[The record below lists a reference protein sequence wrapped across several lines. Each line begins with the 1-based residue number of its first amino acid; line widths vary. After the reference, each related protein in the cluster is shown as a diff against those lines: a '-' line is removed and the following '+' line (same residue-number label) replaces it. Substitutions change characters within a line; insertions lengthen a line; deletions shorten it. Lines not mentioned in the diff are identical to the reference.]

1 MKFVNIYFYTN
12 KMSKEIC
19 FHCGAECSSGTVMF
33 DNKPFCCNGCKTVYE
48 ILNQNELTC
57 YYDLDQTPGT
67 IPAEIKGKYDYLD
80 NEDIANKLIEFNDGN
95 VSVVNFYIPSIHCS
109 SCIWVL
115 ENLDRLDKGVRTT
128 LVNFPKKEIRITFK
142 NKETSLKKIVELM
155 TSIGYEPF
163 ISLED
168 SEGKRKKIDRTL
180 VYQVALAGFGF
191 GNIMMLSFPEYFE
204 LDEFWLNKFKDFFRY
219 LIFAFSIPVVV
230 YSAKDYL
237 ISAYKGV
244 THGILN
250 IDVPIS
256 LGILVL
262 FIRSTYEIFSQ
273 TGSGY
278 FDSLTGLIFFLLLG
292 KMFQQRTYNFLS
304 FERDY
309 KSYFPIAITKINK
322 DTTHHIIP
330 VHEIKEGDR
339 LLIRNEEI
347 IPVDGIMIN
356 GSALLDYSFVTGES
370 MPVIKKSG
378 DKVYAGGKQTDGAIE
393 IDVLQTVTQSYLTQ
407 LWSNDIFSKNDSDN
421 IKNITDSISKYFT
434 IAILFIA
441 ISAGI
446 YWFFVDITKAFQV
459 VSAVLIIACPCALA
473 LSAPFALGNM
483 LRIFGKNKFYLKNTN
498 VIENIAKINTLVFDK
513 TGTITT
519 NKGSNISFEG
529 EKLKDFEIDAIKSV
543 LRSSNHPLSRMLY
556 EYLPEGESY
565 EVNDFKEILGKG
577 IRGVIQNKEIQLGS
591 AAFVGA
597 TSENKLSTYIYVKIN
612 NKIQGKYIFNN
623 EYREGLK
630 SSLKSFSKNYD
641 IAILSGDNEG
651 EKENLKKLLPANSQL
666 LFNQKPEDKLHYIKS
681 LQEKDHKVMMLGDGL
696 NDAGALAQSN
706 VGIAISENIN
716 VFSPACDGI
725 LDAVEF
731 KNLPSFIQLSKKA
744 IQVIKV
750 SFGLS
755 FLYNIVG
762 MFFAIS
768 GALSPIIA
776 AILMPISSISV
787 VIFVTIS
794 TNYISKKLLN

>member
-1 MKFVNIYFYTN
+1 
-12 KMSKEIC
+12 MSKEIC
-19 FHCGAECSSGTVMF
+19 YHCGAECNSNAVIF

-57 YYDLDQTPGT
+57 YYDFDQAPGT
-67 IPAEIKGKYDYLD
+67 IPAEIQGKYDYLD
-80 NEDIANKLIEFNDGN
+80 NKDIADKLIEFNDGN

-128 LVNFPKKEIRITFK
+128 LVNFPKKEIRVTFK

-180 VYQVALAGFGF
+180 IYQVALAGFAF

-204 LDEFWLNKFKDFFRY
+204 FDEFWLNKYKGFFRY
-219 LIFAFSIPVVV
+219 LMFAFSIPVVF

-244 THGILN
+244 KHGILN

-262 FIRSTYEIFSQ
+262 FTRSIYEIFSN

-292 KMFQQRTYNFLS
+292 KVFQQRTYNFLS

-322 DTTHHIIP
+322 DMSHHIIP

-347 IPVDGIMIN
+347 IPVDAIMIN
-356 GSALLDYSFVTGES
+356 GNALLDYSFVTGES
-370 MPVIKKSG
+370 MPVTKNSG
-378 DKVYAGGKQTDGAIE
+378 DKVFAGGKQTDGAIE
-393 IDVLQTVTQSYLTQ
+393 IEVLQTVAQSYLTQ

-434 IAILFIA
+434 IAILIIA
-441 ISAGI
+441 LSAGL
-446 YWFFVDITKAFQV
+446 YWFFIDKTKAFQV

-498 VIENIAKINTLVFDK
+498 VIENIAKIDTLVFDK

-519 NKGSNISFEG
+519 NKSNHIRFLGNELTDL
-529 EKLKDFEIDAIKSV
+529 EKQSIKSV

-556 EYLPEGESY
+556 TFLPEIQKL
-565 EVNDFKEILGKG
+565 EVKQYQEILGKG
-577 IRGVIQNKEIQLGS
+577 IRGTINDQEIILGS
-591 AAFVGA
+591 AAYVE
-597 TSENKLSTYIYVKIN
+597 TQVENELNTYIYVKIN
-612 NKIQGKYIFNN
+612 NIIKGKYIFNN

-630 SSLKSFSKNYD
+630 RSLKSFSKNYEM
-641 IAILSGDNEG
+641 AILSGDNEG
-651 EKENLKKLLPANSQL
+651 EKENLRQLLPANSQL
-666 LFNQKPEDKLHYIKS
+666 LFNQKPEDKLLYIKS
-681 LQEKDHKVMMLGDGL
+681 LQDKEHKVMMLGDGL

-725 LDAVEF
+725 LDASEF

-744 IQVIKV
+744 IQVIKI

-755 FLYNIVG
+755 FLYNFIG

-768 GALSPIIA
+768 GLLSPIVA
-776 AILMPISSISV
+776 AILMPLSSISV
-787 VIFVTIS
+787 VTFVTLS
-794 TNYISKKLLN
+794 TNYISKKILN

>member
-1 MKFVNIYFYTN
+1 MKFVNIIICN
-12 KMSKEIC
+12 NNMSKKAC
-19 FHCGAECSSGTVMF
+19 YHCGADCNSVTVMF

-57 YYDLDQTPGT
+57 YYDFDQTPGT
-67 IPAEIKGKYDYLD
+67 IPAEIQGKYDYLD
-80 NEDIANKLIEFNDGN
+80 NEEIANKLIEFNDGN

-128 LVNFPKKEIRITFK
+128 LVNFPQKEIRVTFK

-163 ISLED
+163 ISLDD

-180 VYQVALAGFGF
+180 IYQVALAGFAF

-204 LDEFWLNKFKDFFRY
+204 LDEFWLNKYKGFFRY
-219 LIFAFSIPVVV
+219 LMFAFSIPVVF
-230 YSAKDYL
+230 YSAKDYI
-237 ISAYKGV
+237 ISAYKGLK
-244 THGILN
+244 HGILN

-262 FIRSTYEIFSQ
+262 FTRSIYEIFSQ
-273 TGSGY
+273 IGSGY

-292 KMFQQRTYNFLS
+292 KVFQQRTYNFLS

-322 DTTHHIIP
+322 DTSHQIIP

-356 GSALLDYSFVTGES
+356 GNALLDYSFVTGES
-370 MPVIKKSG
+370 MPVLKKSG
-378 DKVYAGGKQTDGAIE
+378 DKVFAGGKQTDGAIE
-393 IDVLQTVTQSYLTQ
+393 IEVLQTVVQSYLTQ

-446 YWFFVDITKAFQV
+446 YWFFEDKTKAFQV
-459 VSAVLIIACPCALA
+459 VSAVLIVACPCALA

-483 LRIFGKNKFYLKNTN
+483 LRIFGKKKFYLKNIN
-498 VIENIAKINTLVFDK
+498 VIENISKIDTLVFDK

-519 NKGSNISFEG
+519 NNNSNIRFEG
-529 EKLKDFEIDAIKSV
+529 DKLTDIETDILKSI
-543 LRSSNHPLSRMLY
+543 LRSSNHPLSRMLFDF
-556 EYLPEGESY
+556 LPEGKKWD
-565 EVNDFKEILGKG
+565 VDGFKEILGKG
-577 IRGVIQNKEIQLGS
+577 ILGIVQNKEIQLGS
-591 AAFVGA
+591 ASFVGA
-597 TSENKLSTYIYVKIN
+597 PSDNILHTYIYIKID
-612 NKIQGKYIFNN
+612 NKIIGKFIFNN

-630 SSLKSFSKNYD
+630 DSLQSFSKNYD

-651 EKENLKKLLPANSQL
+651 EKENLKQLLPNNSEL
-666 LFNQKPEDKLHYIKS
+666 LFNQKPEDKLLYIKS
-681 LQEKDHKVMMLGDGL
+681 LQDKKHKVMMFGDGL

-725 LDAVEF
+725 LDAEEF
-731 KNLPSFIQLSKKA
+731 KNLPNFIQLSKKA
-744 IQVIKV
+744 MQVIKI

-762 MFFAIS
+762 MLFAIS
-768 GALSPIIA
+768 GSLSPIIA
-776 AILMPISSISV
+776 AILMPLSSISI

-794 TNYISKKLLN
+794 TNFISKKILH

>member
-1 MKFVNIYFYTN
+1 RV
-12 KMSKEIC
+12 
-19 FHCGAECSSGTVMF
+19 
-33 DNKPFCCNGCKTVYE
+33 
-48 ILNQNELTC
+48 
-57 YYDLDQTPGT
+57 
-67 IPAEIKGKYDYLD
+67 
-80 NEDIANKLIEFNDGN
+80 
-95 VSVVNFYIPSIHCS
+95 
-109 SCIWVL
+109 
-115 ENLDRLDKGVRTT
+115 
-128 LVNFPKKEIRITFK
+128 TFK

-180 VYQVALAGFGF
+180 IYQVALAGFAF

-204 LDEFWLNKFKDFFRY
+204 LDEFWLNKYKGFFRY
-219 LIFAFSIPVVV
+219 LMFAFSIPVVF
-230 YSAKDYL
+230 YSARDYI
-237 ISAYKGV
+237 ISAYKGLK
-244 THGILN
+244 HGILN

-262 FIRSTYEIFSQ
+262 FTRSIYEIFSD

-292 KMFQQRTYNFLS
+292 KVFQQRTYNFLS

-322 DTTHHIIP
+322 DTSHHIIP

-356 GSALLDYSFVTGES
+356 GNALLDYSFVTGES
-370 MPVIKKSG
+370 MPVTKKSG
-378 DKVYAGGKQTDGAIE
+378 DKVFAGGKQTDGAIE
-393 IDVLQTVTQSYLTQ
+393 IEVLQTVTQSYLTQ

-421 IKNITDSISKYFT
+421 IKNITDSISKHFT

-446 YWFFVDITKAFQV
+446 YWFFEDKTKAFQV

-498 VIENIAKINTLVFDK
+498 VIENISKINTLVFDK

-519 NKGSNISFEG
+519 NNSSNISFEG
-529 EKLKDFEIDAIKSV
+529 DKLNALEIDIIKSL
-543 LRSSNHPLSRMLY
+543 LRSSNHPLSRMLFD
-556 EYLPEGESY
+556 YLPEEKKWDVEG
-565 EVNDFKEILGKG
+565 FKEVLGKG
-577 IRGVIQNKEIQLGS
+577 IQGVVQNKKIQLGS

-597 TSENKLSTYIYVKIN
+597 ISENILHTYIYIKIDH
-612 NKIQGKYIFNN
+612 KILGKFVFNN

-630 SSLKSFSKNYD
+630 DSLQSFSKNYD

-651 EKENLKKLLPANSQL
+651 EKENLKQLLPINSQL
-666 LFNQKPEDKLHYIKS
+666 LFNQKPEDKLLYIKS
-681 LQEKDHKVMMLGDGL
+681 LQDKKHKVMMFGDGL

-725 LDAVEF
+725 LDAEEF
-731 KNLPSFIQLSKKA
+731 KNLPNFIQLSKKA
-744 IQVIKV
+744 MQVIKF

-762 MFFAIS
+762 MYFAIS
-768 GALSPIIA
+768 GSLSPIVA
-776 AILMPISSISV
+776 AILMPLSSISV

-794 TNYISKKLLN
+794 TNFISKKILN